1 MTECKYII
9 VIKIIDSYIIIIMYV
24 TCQLKYYRIWNEF

>member
-9 VIKIIDSYIIIIMYV
+9 VIKIIDSYIIIMYV
-24 TCQLKYYRIWNEF
+24 TCQLKYYRI